1 MRVLVAADAF
11 FPGTADG
18 GAVDEDVDFLGVVPG
33 LGVLV
38 AVALDADVVVGDQE
52 FDVTTSLFEF
62 VVDRLGLVFGYV
74 VEHVQPALLCLLELA
89 I

>member
-38 AVALDADVVVGDQE
+38 AVALDADVVVGD
-52 FDVTTSLFEF
+52 
-62 VVDRLGLVFGYV
+62 
-74 VEHVQPALLCLLELA
+74 
-89 I
+89 